1 MTVKSALSRNLR
13 LNISM
18 AGIAARAGI
27 RGEPQLIG
35 DTGRANPGTVGQDDA
50 SAI

>member
-1 MTVKSALSRNLR
+1 MTVKRARSRNLR

-18 AGIAARAGI
+18 TGIAARAGI
-27 RGEPQLIG
+27 RGELQLIG
-35 DTGRANPGTVGQDDA
+35 DTGRANPGTAGQDDV